1 MYFFTATEPYIFD
14 EVNKHNQNE
23 MLNLDD
29 VDILKMRV
37 DATKNTCDIIQRL
50 KKDDDQMSQLT
61 TGI

>member
-1 MYFFTATEPYIFD
+1 
-14 EVNKHNQNE
+14 